1 MTAARLRAQ
10 IARVA
15 RYYPFTVAGTIVF
28 AIGVVFV
35 ARGGALGDVYRTS
48 LGILAIGL
56 PMLLAVVG
64 RSQAGRFSEV
74 EASWRASRDTQA
86 TMTAPDRCGHV
97 EINARGI
104 QPWFFYR
111 LLARLSG
118 PLRVGSHTSFHFH
131 EELATAHAEVVRV
144 PLPFPLPGKA
154 RLTCRL
160 EIRDIFGMTRAA
172 LGPATTGEVVTPAA
186 MPRAPQLTRIV
197 TETGGEESTR
207 VRNPE
212 EERYYMREYIPG
224 DRLRDINWKASS
236 RIRELFAR
244 VSPETQEQSRTLTI
258 YLRNFADPQERSVEA
273 LSHGAYISGWLIAF
287 LRTLLREESDV
298 TLRVITA
305 RGTFTCTDEEAVD
318 RLSWELAD
326 LWLDPEPVGLTVDP
340 TAHQVIVFST
350 PFDTG
355 FDAFATRLGR
365 TAIHLFTTQLAGSGN
380 GTSAEV
386 ESISVDQ
393 AAVFFGG
400 SVVPSSR
407 VRLYTKDRDL
417 VRTCPD
423 GSDIIEQIG
432 LRLVCDRRSYERA
445 SAPGGYR

>member
-1 MTAARLRAQ
+1 MSAPGLKAQ
-10 IARVA
+10 IARIA

-48 LGILAIGL
+48 LGVLAIGL
-56 PMLLAVVG
+56 PMLLAVAG
-64 RSQAGRFSEV
+64 RAQAGRFSEV
-74 EASWRASRDTQA
+74 EAGWRPSRDTES

-111 LLARLSG
+111 LLAKLSG
-118 PLRVGSHTSFHFH
+118 PLQVGSRTRFHFH
-131 EELATAHAEVVRV
+131 EELATASGGVVRV
-144 PLPFPLPGKA
+144 PLPFPLPGRA

-172 LGPATTGEVVTPAA
+172 LGAPTTREVVTPAA

-197 TETGGEESTR
+197 AETGGEESTR

-258 YLRNFADPQERSVEA
+258 YLRNFADPKETSIEA
-273 LSHGAYISGWLIAF
+273 LAHGAYVRGWLIAF
-287 LRTLLREESDV
+287 LRTVLREESDV

-305 RGTFTCTDEEAVD
+305 RGTYTCTDEDAVD
-318 RLSWELAD
+318 KLSWDLAD
-326 LWLDPEPVGLTVDP
+326 LWLDPEPVGLPVDP
-340 TAHQVIVFST
+340 TARQVVVFST

-355 FDAFATRLGR
+355 FDSFAARLERTTIQLFATQMAN
-365 TAIHLFTTQLAGSGN
+365 TGN
-380 GTSAEV
+380 GMQPDDTANE
-386 ESISVDQ
+386 DRL
-393 AAVFFGG
+393 AVFFGG
-400 SVVPSSR
+400 SLVPASP
-407 VRLYTKDRDL
+407 VRLFTRDRSL

-423 GSDIIEQIG
+423 GSDIVEQVG
-432 LRLVCDRRSYERA
+432 LRLVCDRRSYERSGA
-445 SAPGGYR
+445 EGGYR

>member
-1 MTAARLRAQ
+1 MSASRLRVQ
-10 IARVA
+10 IAGTA

-35 ARGGALGDVYRTS
+35 ARGGVLGDVYRTS
-48 LGILAIGL
+48 LGVLAIAL

-64 RSQAGRFSEV
+64 RAQAGRFSEV
-74 EASWRASRDTQA
+74 EANWRASRDTQA

-104 QPWFFYR
+104 RPWFFYR

-118 PLRVGSHTSFHFH
+118 PLQVGSRTTFHFH
-131 EELATAHAEVVRV
+131 EEIATASGEVVRV

-154 RLTCRL
+154 RLACRL

-258 YLRNFADPQERSVEA
+258 YLRNFAEPQEVSVEA
-273 LSHGAYISGWLIAF
+273 LAHGAYVSGWLVAF
-287 LRTLLREESDV
+287 LRTLLREESDL

-305 RGTFTCTDEEAVD
+305 RGTFTCTDEESVD
-318 RLSWELAD
+318 KLSWELAD
-326 LWLDPEPVGLTVDP
+326 LWLDPEPVGLPVDP
-340 TAHQVIVFST
+340 SAHQVIVFST

-355 FDAFATRLGR
+355 FDSFATRLGR
-365 TAIHLFTTQLAGSGN
+365 TTIHLFTTQLPSTGN
-380 GTSAEV
+380 GTAAADSSTTE
-386 ESISVDQ
+386 DH

-400 SVVPSSR
+400 SVVPASR
-407 VRLYTKDRDL
+407 VRLFTKHRSL
-417 VRTCPD
+417 VRTCPE

-432 LRLVCDRRSYERA
+432 LRLVCDRRSWERA
-445 SAPGGYR
+445 SAQGGNR